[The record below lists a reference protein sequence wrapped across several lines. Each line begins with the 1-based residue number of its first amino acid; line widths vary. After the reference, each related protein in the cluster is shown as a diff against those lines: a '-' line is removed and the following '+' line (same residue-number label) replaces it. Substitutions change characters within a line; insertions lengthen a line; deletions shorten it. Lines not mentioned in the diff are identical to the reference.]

1 MICIE
6 PLIRRLVLCSS
17 TYYECSFSLNR
28 LEESLSWVNLRL
40 FRIPAILCQALFEP
54 QTLPSQ
60 PVFPRLQRAPRHPLW
75 RFCFFRLCFIGAG
88 SHYYSKGFPVLCC
101 QVLSQ
106 TADFHQFSCFPSSK
120 RSPRHSL
127 LDIVSFPTVFRRR
140 RDRLSFSRLPSII
153 FPRSVPSCRL
163 FQSILLP
170 PNQARA
176 TPSFF
181 GTFFSSDSISSALDH
196 IIILKAPQC

>member
-1 MICIE
+1 M
-6 PLIRRLVLCSS
+6 
-17 TYYECSFSLNR
+17 
-28 LEESLSWVNLRL
+28 
-40 FRIPAILCQALFEP
+40 
-54 QTLPSQ
+54 
-60 PVFPRLQRAPRHPLW
+60 
-75 RFCFFRLCFIGAG
+75 
-88 SHYYSKGFPVLCC
+88 LCC

-106 TADFHQFSCFPSSK
+106 TADFHQFSWFPSSK

-170 PNQARA
+170 ANQARA
-176 TPSFF
+176 APSFF

-196 IIILKAPQC
+196 IIILKAPRCEVSKICPEPQTLPAVLFSAPLARAAPSFCGDLFFRLCFVGAGSHYHSKGSPVLVFQDLSRAAYFA